1 MSLGQTLFVLS
12 LAVSESQGWMCSSW
26 HCPAGDSGKCQSSA
40 VTCPVSAVTA
50 VNLPWRT
57 PPGAGPGQP
66 FSTAVFLSLLAF
78 AEANEDLIP
87 NQPAGEPFVPWAC
100 PSRHHTA
107 WAVCWLLFGSWETSQ
122 HERKAGVSFL
132 CMLLMVLSTT
142 DHKSMEKGNSYASTD
157 ESSFLGTCRNSF
169 L

>member
-87 NQPAGEPFVPWAC
+87 NQPAGILRALRSLSLSQQGPRSLGYLLAALWLMGDL
-100 PSRHHTA
+100 TA
-107 WAVCWLLFGSWETSQ
+107 WKKGRSIFLMHAAHGVVHNWPQIYG
-122 HERKAGVSFL
+122 ERQ
-132 CMLLMVLSTT
+132 
-142 DHKSMEKGNSYASTD
+142 
-157 ESSFLGTCRNSF
+157 
-169 L
+169 